1 MSRALTQQFVEAIAP
16 KLSVATTEVV
26 GESLVL
32 LDKPIKLYGA
42 IFSSGVQIKSVH
54 LRDANV
60 RKITL
65 ASPADTGD
73 LHVFM
78 KMAPAFIK
86 FDTNIGLEH
95 SGNVGVGNKITI
107 FYADQ

>member
-1 MSRALTQQFVEAIAP
+1 MSRASTQQLVEAIAP
-16 KLSVATTEVV
+16 SLSVATTEVV

-32 LDKPIKLYGA
+32 LDRPVKLYGL

-54 LRDANV
+54 IRDGTT
-60 RKITL
+60 RKITIM
-65 ASPADTGD
+65 SPADGGD
-73 LHVFM
+73 LHAFM
-78 KMAPAFIK
+78 AWAPAYIN

-107 FYADQ
+107 FYTDR